1 MAISFK
7 SALNRHPFFSFHAP
21 HPLGAIL
28 QTCVV
33 ASQVAVSAL
42 GSSEREA
49 PEVPPILRGNFKATE
64 NQWLGWGLILF
75 ISKRLFGLYRGF
87 ILTVNYRVSY

>member
-1 MAISFK
+1 MEKKNNTPKNGAIFFK

-21 HPLGAIL
+21 HPLGGIL

-49 PEVPPILRGNFKATE
+49 PEVPPILRGDFKATE
-64 NQWLGWGLILF
+64 NQWLRLGFDF
-75 ISKRLFGLYRGF
+75 IHFQ
-87 ILTVNYRVSY
+87 TVVWII

>member
-7 SALNRHPFFSFHAP
+7 SALNRHPFFSFQAP

-49 PEVPPILRGNFKATE
+49 PEVPPILRGDLKPLKIN
-64 NQWLGWGLILF
+64 GWVGVWFYSFPNGCLDYI
-75 ISKRLFGLYRGF
+75 GDLYP
-87 ILTVNYRVSY
+87 

>member
-1 MAISFK
+1 MEKKINTPKNMAISFK

-49 PEVPPILRGNFKATE
+49 PEVPPILRGDLKPRKIN
-64 NQWLGWGLILF
+64 GWVGVLMIHF
-75 ISKRLFGLYRGF
+75 Q
-87 ILTVNYRVSY
+87 TVVWII

>member
-1 MAISFK
+1 MAMSFK

-49 PEVPPILRGNFKATE
+49 PEVPPILRGDLKPLKIN
-64 NQWLGWGLILF
+64 GWVGVLILF

-87 ILTVNYRVSY
+87 IPVNYRVSY